1 MLYSLSTRCSTSA
14 RDSLQATWIR
24 NTILHA
30 VRTTT
35 KVSTHDVPGNFVY
48 LHPTI
53 AGLSIFLHGLVSGK
67 SIDKDA
73 ERAERLA
80 QMQALV
86 EKYSAKWPSPRWE
99 ASAAPTVGETVLVTG
114 STGRVGSH
122 LLAQLVQKP
131 EVMHVYAL
139 NREPSG
145 EAAKLEVRQREALKT
160 WGLDP
165 ALLNGGKVTF
175 LPADL
180 AKLSFG
186 LDEKTYGEVGALSLY
201 AYIFTEPSSSCEAL
215 SRQSCITVRVSC
227 VVYCEGVLLNDRI
240 AWRVDFNVTLPSF
253 EPLIAGTRNLLNFT
267 LSSSRPGG
275 PRILYVSSITSAQ
288 STSQRIPH
296 PYGCAKS

>member
-1 MLYSLSTRCSTSA
+1 MGN
-14 RDSLQATWIR
+14 SLQATWIR

-53 AGLSIFLHGLVSGK
+53 AGLSAFLHGLVSGK

-80 QMQALV
+80 QMKALV

-99 ASAAPTVGETVLVTG
+99 ASVTAPAAEETVLVTG

-131 EVMHVYAL
+131 EVTHVYAL
-139 NREPSG
+139 NREPTG
-145 EAAKLEVRQREALKT
+145 EAAKLEARQREALKT

-165 ALLNGGKVTF
+165 ALLDGGKVTF
-175 LPADL
+175 LPVDL
-180 AKLSFG
+180 AKPSFG
-186 LDEKTYGEVGALSLY
+186 LDEMIYGEVRA
-201 AYIFTEPSSSCEAL
+201 
-215 SRQSCITVRVSC
+215 R
-227 VVYCEGVLLNDRI
+227 
-240 AWRVDFNVTLPSF
+240 
-253 EPLIAGTRNLLNFT
+253 
-267 LSSSRPGG
+267 
-275 PRILYVSSITSAQ
+275 
-288 STSQRIPH
+288 
-296 PYGCAKS
+296 